1 MGVTPRVNSPY
12 HPEASGIIK
21 RFNGS
26 FKQMLHYAIID
37 YGRQWHKVIPC
48 LVWALR
54 EVPNSTTSVSPHFL
68 LFGRVPRGPL
78 SVLKEAWVGCREL
91 LDDCSKPVS
100 KYIQDLETNM
110 RNAEK
115 YARPHAERAQQRY
128 DMYHNV
134 TTKDKAFHVGDQ
146 VIVLHT
152 QNFC

>member
-1 MGVTPRVNSPY
+1 M
-12 HPEASGIIK
+12 
-21 RFNGS
+21 
-26 FKQMLHYAIID
+26 
-37 YGRQWHKVIPC
+37 
-48 LVWALR
+48 
-54 EVPNSTTSVSPHFL
+54 
-68 LFGRVPRGPL
+68 PRGPL